1 MKANL
6 SELEEQLDYTFKST
20 RLFTQAMTHSSIKD
34 DEHPSNERLEFLG
47 DAVLGLVVTEYIYK
61 VYPDFDEG
69 ELTAIKSVVVSH
81 ESLLK
86 IARKLKLKKYIS
98 VGKGIT
104 KKRTVPASLI
114 ANAVEAFIGALYLDG
129 GYRAARKFVLPHIEP
144 LIIKA
149 SKKSAGKNFKSLLQN
164 YVQKKF
170 GSTPH
175 YRLVTENGPD
185 HKKVFELEAVVC
197 ERTFP
202 PGAGKTKKI
211 ASQQAARHALRI
223 LQNEYGK
230 LPNSSR

>member
-1 MKANL
+1 MKD
-6 SELEEQLDYTFKST
+6 LEKQLDYIFKSKK
-20 RLFTQAMTHSSIKD
+20 LLAQALTHSSIKD
-34 DEHPSNERLEFLG
+34 DEHPSNERMEFLG
-47 DAVLGLVVTEYIYK
+47 DAVLGLVVTEYIYRA
-61 VYPDFDEG
+61 YPDFDEG
-69 ELTAIKSVVVSH
+69 QLTAIKSVVVSH

-86 IARKLKLKKYIS
+86 IARTLKLKKYLS

-104 KKRTVPASLI
+104 KKRTIPASLM

-129 GYRAARKFVLPHIEP
+129 GYRAAKRFVLAHIEP
-144 LIIKA
+144 LITKA
-149 SKKSAGKNFKSLLQN
+149 SRKTTGKNFKSLLQN

-185 HKKVFELEAVVC
+185 HKKEFELEAVVC
-197 ERTFP
+197 ERSFP

-211 ASQQAARHALRI
+211 ASQQAARNALRV